1 MKNFIFFSYFRDGQL
16 EKPSSLIPKVYEKI
30 RQGYYQVPSTCCLC
44 PHSCVIFTKLDGHRV
59 VAEADAD
66 LPSGVDQ
73 GDVDVVEL
81 ALLLSSHH
89 LNIDAPVHV
98 LRPLTEKEELVIPRE
113 SVEKGSVNSSMEILA
128 RIS

>member
-1 MKNFIFFSYFRDGQL
+1 MGELQLHSVEVFRTQL
-16 EKPSSLIPKVYEKI
+16 VHHLVEDRKTRNSS
-30 RQGYYQVPSTCCLC
+30 
-44 PHSCVIFTKLDGHRV
+44 VIFTKLDGHRV
-59 VAEADAD
+59 VAEADAG

-73 GDVDVVEL
+73 GDADVVEL

-98 LRPLTEKEELVIPRE
+98 LRPLTEKEELVVPGE
-113 SVEKGSVNSSMEILA
+113 SVEKGSVNASMQIKA